1 MATTNKELGEISAEF
16 FNRAWEIV
24 KACDDREKHFN
35 GLQAGYRTLAST
47 WLLAAVGGMAFALST
62 DLKVPLPREALVSGL
77 AVAGALGIALLWV
90 LDVLVYHDL
99 LIVGHTVGKHLEQSL
114 SWLPPIRS
122 RFKVRRQ
129 HPPVRVLVAIFYI
142 AGVDVLCVAA
152 VVTLLSWGS
161 TNSTWIAVPIIAGS
175 LLTVVIVA
183 VTGRALKWLAT
194 APPWIVK

>member
-1 MATTNKELGEISAEF
+1 MPTTNKDLADVSAEF
-16 FNRAWEIV
+16 FNRVWEIV

-35 GLQAGYRTLAST
+35 GLQAAYRTLAST
-47 WLLAAVGGMAFALST
+47 WLLAAFGGIAFALST

-114 SWLPPIRS
+114 SWLPPLRT
-122 RFKVRRQ
+122 RFGEKKQ

-142 AGVDVLCVAA
+142 AGVDVLCLAA
-152 VVTLLSWGS
+152 VVILLSWGS
-161 TNSTWIAVPIIAGS
+161 ANTIWIVVPIVAGV
-175 LLTVVIVA
+175 LLSGVIFA
-183 VTGRALKWLAT
+183 VTRSALKWLT
-194 APPWIVK
+194 TTPPWIVK